1 MDGQTRTTR
10 EDVLEGLELD
20 LKLLSAMV
28 TELHIYND
36 SVSAALDESWSG
48 KGTLDVQEHQ
58 NQIKRRMDMI
68 AKLIEWMPRHVL
80 NVSLD
85 HTFIDLVWKIFYID
99 VTQKPYASIYNDIV
113 FDWIRRLTSAT
124 IGKRTGGVL
133 PPHVVLDIFHRC
145 MCSLDM
151 AHLSTTAF
159 DCFKVVF
166 LCVNW
171 FKGWTRTG
179 TTYLDVEV
187 TDFNELLGLDNLW
200 EIVFAAG
207 DHDKSAD
214 SIAMQS
220 AALLID
226 LHLKVR

>member
-1 MDGQTRTTR
+1 MTR
-10 EDVLEGLELD
+10 DNVLEALESD
-20 LKLLSAMV
+20 LKLLSAMA
-28 TELHIYND
+28 TELYLYND
-36 SVSAALDESWSG
+36 NVAAALEESWAG
-48 KGTLDVQEHQ
+48 KGPFDVQEHQ
-58 NQIKRRMDMI
+58 NQIKRRMDMLS
-68 AKLIEWMPRHVL
+68 KLIEWMPRSTL
-80 NVSLD
+80 NASLD
-85 HTFIDLVWKIFYID
+85 HAFIDLIWKIFYID
-99 VTQKPYASIYNDIV
+99 VGQKPYASIYNDIV

-124 IGKRTGGVL
+124 IGKRVDAVL
-133 PPHVVLDIFHRC
+133 PPHVVLEIFHRC

-151 AHLSTTAF
+151 TRLSTSGF

-187 TDFNELLGLDNLW
+187 VEFNELVGLDNLW
-200 EIVFAAG
+200 EVVFAAG

-214 SIAMQS
+214 SISMQS

-226 LHLKVR
+226 LHLKVMERHY